1 MKYLL
6 SFLFAGLLCGT
17 TVHAQTLAPLEAL
30 MQGND
35 FIGHS
40 PENLRWSADSKQI
53 YFDWKREGKLISDLH
68 FSNTAAAAPKMLS
81 DTEQKD
87 LHLAE
92 RVFDQNRQ
100 QQAWVKQGQ
109 LFYQRN
115 AKAAPIQ
122 LTQTIQGV
130 SRPRFS
136 AAGDGLFY
144 QSGGQWFAWSTR
156 DGSTR
161 QLSNFQSGKAPE
173 KEKTDRLRE
182 EQYEL
187 FEVLSKRKAV
197 SDSLDARRE
206 RLAIKLPKAI
216 YLGAD
221 RLLWSEASP
230 DGRYIHFTLSAPSE
244 NKRTDVPDYMDASG
258 YTRDLLARAKV
269 GTEKASAQRYGI
281 YDVAT
286 DSVRY
291 LSFGHLPNIR
301 QKPAY
306 LRKNEADTL
315 KSERMFSISWPVFNP
330 SGKLALVQLRS
341 NDNKD
346 RWLLVVDATQA
357 SWKLADYQSDTAWI
371 GGPGINAGS
380 LGWINEQECWFQSE
394 KTGYSHLYAQHID
407 KQSTRALTTGR
418 FEILNAQLSNNRQFF
433 YLHSNRESPYEQH
446 FYRLSVNGGEM
457 MRLTSGRGKH
467 EVTLSPD
474 EKWLAILHSTANQP
488 TELFVQANQP
498 GTTAK
503 QITRSQTAAFAAY
516 PWRVPEIVEIPA
528 SDGAKV
534 PARLYKP
541 TGKSNGAAVIFVHGA
556 GYLQNVHHW
565 WSQYYR
571 EYMFHHLLAEQG
583 YTVLDID
590 YRASAGYG
598 RDWRTAIYRHMGG
611 RDLQDQVDGARYLTA
626 AHGVDAKRIGIY
638 GGSYGGF
645 ITLMALTTTPPGT
658 FACGAALR
666 SVTDWAHYNHGYTSN
681 ILNTPE
687 TDSLAFRRS
696 SPIFFAPQLYAPL
709 LMLHGVVD
717 VNVHYQ
723 DVVRYSQRL
732 IEAGKTDWDLIA
744 YPVEDHG
751 FVESSSWADEY
762 RRILAHFNKHLL
774 IKPE

>member
-1 MKYLL
+1 MKYLF
-6 SFLFAGLLCGT
+6 FLLLAVLLCGN
-17 TVHAQTLAPLEAL
+17 TVDAQTLPPLEVL

-40 PENLRWSADSKQI
+40 PENLRWGADSKQI
-53 YFDWKREGKLISDLH
+53 YFDWKREGKLLNDLYR
-68 FSNTAAAAPKMLS
+68 SNITAAAPQIVS
-81 DTEQKD
+81 ETEQKD

-92 RVFDQNRQ
+92 RVFDQNRV

-122 LTQTIQGV
+122 LTQTVQGI

-136 AAGDGLFY
+136 AAGDALFY

-161 QLSNFQSGKAPE
+161 QLTQFQSGKAPE
-173 KEKTDRLRE
+173 KDKSDRLRQ

-197 SDSLDARRE
+197 SDSLEARRV

-216 YLGAD
+216 YQGAD

-230 DGRYIHFTLSAPSE
+230 DGRYIHFALAAPSE
-244 NKRTDVPDYMDASG
+244 SKRTEVPDYMDASG
-258 YTRDLLARAKV
+258 YTRDLMARPKV
-269 GTEKASAQRYGI
+269 GSEKAGIQRYGI
-281 YDVAT
+281 YDSET
-286 DSVRY
+286 DSVQY
-291 LSFGHLPNIR
+291 LSFSHLPAIR
-301 QKPAY
+301 QKPAFM
-306 LRKNEADTL
+306 RKNDADTL
-315 KSERMFSISWPVFNP
+315 KSERTFSISGPVFNL

-341 NDNKD
+341 TDNKD
-346 RWLLVVDATQA
+346 RWLLVVDASQA
-357 SWKLADYQSDTAWI
+357 GWQLADHQSDTAWT
-371 GGPGINAGS
+371 GGPGINTSS
-380 LGWINEQECWFQSE
+380 LGWLNEQECWFQSE
-394 KTGYSHLYAQHID
+394 KTGFSHLYAFHVSN
-407 KQSTRALTTGR
+407 KSTRALTSGK
-418 FEILNAQLSNNRQFF
+418 FEVLNVQLSNNRQFF
-433 YLHSNRESPYEQH
+433 YLHSNRESPFEQH
-446 FYRLSVNGGEM
+446 FYRLPVKGGEM
-457 MRLTSGRGKH
+457 TRLTTGRGKH
-467 EVTLSPD
+467 EATLSPD
-474 EKWLAILHSTANQP
+474 EKWLAILHSTANRP
-488 TELFVQANQP
+488 TELYVQANQP
-498 GTTAK
+498 GAIAK
-503 QITRSQTAAFAAY
+503 SITQSQTVAFAAY

-528 SDGAKV
+528 SDGAQV
-534 PARLYKP
+534 PARIYKP

-556 GYLQNVHHW
+556 GYLQNVHQW

-598 RDWRTAIYRHMGG
+598 RDWRTAIYRYMGG
-611 RDLQDQVDGARYLTA
+611 RDLQDQVDGARYLA
-626 AHGVDAKRIGIY
+626 VSQGVDAKRIGIY

-645 ITLMALTTTPPGT
+645 ITLMALTTTQPGT

-696 SPIFFAPQLYAPL
+696 SPIFFAPQLSAPL

-732 IEAGKTDWDLIA
+732 IETGKTNWELIA

-751 FVESSSWADEY
+751 FVESSSWTDEY

-774 IKPE
+774 PQ

>member
-1 MKYLL
+1 MKHLISLL
-6 SFLFAGLLCGT
+6 LAATLFCTLL
-17 TVHAQTLAPLEAL
+17 HAQPQLPPLEVM

-40 PENLRWSADSKQI
+40 PENPRWSADSKQL
-53 YFDWKREGKLISDLH
+53 YFDWKRDGKLLSDLYR
-68 FSNTAAAAPKMLS
+68 SNTAAADPQKVSEA
-81 DTEQKD
+81 EQKE

-92 RVFDQNRQ
+92 RVFDPSRQ

-115 AKAAPIQ
+115 ATASPIQ
-122 LTQTIQGV
+122 LTHLVQGV

-136 AAGDGLFY
+136 AQGNALLY
-144 QSGGQWFAWSTR
+144 QSAGQWFAWSTR
-156 DGSTR
+156 DGSIR
-161 QLSNFQSGKAPE
+161 QLSNFQTGKAPD
-173 KEKTDRLRE
+173 KDKTDRLRE
-182 EQYEL
+182 EQYAL
-187 FEVLSKRKAV
+187 FDVLSKRKAV
-197 SDSLDARRE
+197 ADSLEARRE
-206 RLAIKLPKAI
+206 RMGMKLPKAI
-216 YLGAD
+216 YQGAD
-221 RLLWSEASP
+221 RLLWAEASP
-230 DGRYIHFTLSAPSE
+230 DGRHIHFVLAAPTD
-244 NKRTDVPDYMDASG
+244 NKRTEVPDYLDASG
-258 YTRDLLARAKV
+258 YTRDLVARPKV
-269 GTEKASAQRYGI
+269 GTEKATIQRYGI
-281 YDVAT
+281 YDTET

-291 LSFGHLPNIR
+291 LSFSHLPAIR

-306 LRKNEADTL
+306 LRTNDADSL
-315 KSERMFSISWPVFNP
+315 KSERTFSISGPEFSP
-330 SGKLALVQLRS
+330 SGKLALVQLRAT
-341 NDNKD
+341 DNKD
-346 RWLLVVDATQA
+346 RWLILVDAAKVQ
-357 SWKLADYQSDTAWI
+357 WQLADHQSDTAWI
-371 GGPGINAGS
+371 GGPGIHAGS
-380 LGWINEQECWFQSE
+380 LGWISEQECWFQSE
-394 KTGYSHLYAQHID
+394 KTGFSHLYAFHHANQ
-407 KQSTRALTTGR
+407 QMRALTAGN
-418 FEILNAQLSNNRQFF
+418 FEVLNVQLSANKQFF
-433 YLHSNRESPYEQH
+433 YLQSNRERAYEQH
-446 FYRLSVNGGEM
+446 FYRLSVKGGELVK
-457 MRLTSGRGKH
+457 LTTGNGKH

-474 EKWLAILHSTANQP
+474 EKWLAILHSTASRP
-488 TELFVQANQP
+488 TELYVQTNQP
-498 GTTAK
+498 GAAAK
-503 QITRSQTAAFAAY
+503 PITQSQTAAFAAY

-556 GYLQNVHHW
+556 GYLQNVHQW

-598 RDWRTAIYRHMGG
+598 RDWRTAIYRYMGG

-626 AHGVDAKRIGIY
+626 QQGVDAKRIGIY

-645 ITLMALTTTPPGT
+645 ITLMALTTQPGV

-696 SPIFFAPQLYAPL
+696 SPIFFAPQLSAPL

-732 IEAGKTDWDLIA
+732 IEAGKTDWELIA

-762 RRILAHFNKHLL
+762 RRILVHFNKHLL
-774 IKPE
+774 PK

>member
-1 MKYLL
+1 MKHLL
-6 SFLFAGLLCGT
+6 NLLFTALLFGGTGL
-17 TVHAQTLAPLEAL
+17 AQTLPPLETL
-30 MQGND
+30 MQGYD

-40 PENLRWSADSKQI
+40 PENLRWSADGKAL
-53 YFDWKREGKLISDLH
+53 YFDWKRDSALLTEVYA
-68 FSNTAAAAPKMLS
+68 SNTS
-81 DTEQKD
+81 GQKPRK
-87 LHLAE
+87 LKEEEVGALQTAE
-92 RVFDQNRQ
+92 RVFDNDRR

-109 LFYQRN
+109 LFYQRDVGSMS
-115 AKAAPIQ
+115 IQ
-122 LTQTIQGV
+122 LTRQLQSV
-130 SRPRFS
+130 NRPRFT
-136 AAGDGLFY
+136 AKGDAILY

-161 QLSNFQSGKAPE
+161 QLTQFQSGKAAE
-173 KEKTDRLRE
+173 KDKTDRLRE
-182 EQYEL
+182 EQYQL
-187 FEVLSKRKAV
+187 FDVLSKRKKVA
-197 SDSLDARRE
+197 DSLEARRE
-206 RLAIKLPKAI
+206 RLAMKLPKAI
-216 YLGAD
+216 YQGAD

-230 DGRYIHFTLSAPSE
+230 DGRYIHFALSTPTES
-244 NKRTDVPDYMDASG
+244 KRTEVPDYMDASG
-258 YTRDLLARAKV
+258 YTQDLPTRAKV
-269 GTEKASAQRYGI
+269 GSEKAGIQRYGI
-281 YDVAT
+281 YDSET

-291 LSFGHLPNIR
+291 LTFSHLPAIR
-301 QKPAY
+301 QKPAFM
-306 LRKNEADTL
+306 RKNDADTL
-315 KSERMFSISWPVFNP
+315 KNERTFSISWPVFNP
-330 SGKLALVQLRS
+330 SGKLALVQMRS

-346 RWLLVVDATQA
+346 RWLLVVDAAQV
-357 SWKLADYQSDTAWI
+357 SWQMVDHQSDTAWI

-380 LGWINEQECWFQSE
+380 LGWLNEQECWFQSE
-394 KTGYSHLYAQHID
+394 KTGFSHLYAFHVSN
-407 KQSTRALTTGR
+407 KSTRAFTSGK
-418 FEILNAQLSNNRQFF
+418 FEVLNVQLSNNRQFF
-433 YLHSNRESPYEQH
+433 YLHSNRESPFEQH
-446 FYRLSVNGGEM
+446 FYRLPVKGGEM
-457 MRLTSGRGKH
+457 TRLTTGRGKH
-467 EVTLSPD
+467 EATLSPD
-474 EKWLAILHSTANQP
+474 EKWLAILHSTANRP

-498 GTTAK
+498 GAIAK
-503 QITRSQTAAFAAY
+503 SITQSQTVAFAAY

-528 SDGAKV
+528 SDGAQV

-556 GYLQNVHHW
+556 GYLQNVHQW

-598 RDWRTAIYRHMGG
+598 RDWRTAIYRYMGG
-611 RDLQDQVDGARYLTA
+611 RDLQDQVDGARYLA
-626 AHGVDAKRIGIY
+626 ASQGVDAKRIGIY

-645 ITLMALTTTPPGT
+645 ITLMALTTTQPGT

-696 SPIFFAPQLYAPL
+696 SPIFFAPQLSAPL

-732 IEAGKTDWDLIA
+732 IETGKTNWELIA

-774 IKPE
+774 PQ